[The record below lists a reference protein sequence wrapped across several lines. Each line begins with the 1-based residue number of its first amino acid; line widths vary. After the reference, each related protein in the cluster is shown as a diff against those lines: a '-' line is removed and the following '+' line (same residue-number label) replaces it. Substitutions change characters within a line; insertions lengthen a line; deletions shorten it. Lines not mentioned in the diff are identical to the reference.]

1 MQHHLGHTHSAPS
14 STTSLAGNRPPVPRF
29 SEPSMGSIS
38 HNQAFDMTALDS
50 MQGSSPRGNP
60 DVPTS
65 LTSHAADM
73 DSPLNDF
80 SLGSMSGLEMAGSPF
95 NVHRP
100 DSHLPPTADHPSMDR
115 TLSMS
120 TDLTMSPYDMH
131 NSTPASG
138 AMTHQSTPQTDY
150 IDTPYTPS
158 VYFSNG
164 PSPAWAIHD
173 SPAIN
178 DNLDFDP
185 NMSGMMFPDLPEP
198 NDKQL
203 TAPKPA
209 STKPVVMSRKDAS
222 PGKSPRTSR
231 SSLTSGITKPTKKR
245 KGPLKDIVVDP
256 DDPKSLKRSRN
267 TLAARNSRA
276 RRQERFE
283 ALAEECEIWRQRA
296 LDLGWQDKHED
307 AEE

>member
-1 MQHHLGHTHSAPS
+1 MQHHLGHAHSAPS
-14 STTSLAGNRPPVPRF
+14 STTSLAGYRPPVPRF
-29 SEPSMGSIS
+29 SEPTMGTIS
-38 HNQAFDMTALDS
+38 HNQAFDITALDTR
-50 MQGSSPRGNP
+50 GSSRAHPNL
-60 DVPTS
+60 PTL
-65 LTSHAADM
+65 LTGRAADM
-73 DSPLNDF
+73 DPSLNDF

-95 NVHRP
+95 SVHPP
-100 DSHLPPTADHPSMDR
+100 DSHPPSIPDHPSMDR

-138 AMTHQSTPQTDY
+138 AMTHRSTPQTDY

-164 PSPAWAIHD
+164 PSPAWQLHD
-173 SPAIN
+173 SPALN

-185 NMSGMMFPDLPEP
+185 NVSGMMFPDLPEP

-203 TAPKPA
+203 TAPEPA
-209 STKPVVMSRKDAS
+209 STKAVPMSRKGSS
-222 PGKSPRTSR
+222 PNKSPRTSR
-231 SSLTSGITKPTKKR
+231 PSVTSGITKSTKKR

-276 RRQERFE
+276 RRQERFD
-283 ALAEECEIWRQRA
+283 ALAEECETWRQRA